1 MSTWAALL
9 RGINVGKAKRIAM
22 ADLRAIVEQAGYTKV
37 RTLLNSGNVV
47 FEGPK
52 GDPAQVASRLE
63 AAIEA
68 GVGFHSRVVVV
79 DGPVMDTV
87 VKEQTWTHADN
98 PSRLLVA
105 FVQDP
110 ERLKGLADLATHD
123 WGDESLL
130 VGKRAAYVWMP
141 GGVLDSRMFEAVA
154 KVLGTDVTT
163 RNWATV
169 QKLHA
174 MMRA

>member
-9 RGINVGKAKRIAM
+9 RGVNVGKAKRIAM
-22 ADLRAIVEQAGYTKV
+22 ADLRTIVEEAGYTRV

-47 FEGPK
+47 FDGRTGE
-52 GDPAQVASRLE
+52 AARVAARLE
-63 AAIEA
+63 SAIEA
-68 GVGFHSRVVVV
+68 RVGFHSRVVVV
-79 DGPVMDTV
+79 DGAVMDTV
-87 VKEQTWTHADN
+87 VSEQTLTHADN

-105 FVQDP
+105 FVQDTD
-110 ERLKGLADLATHD
+110 RLKALADLDIRD
-123 WGDESLL
+123 WGDEAL
-130 VGKRAAYVWMP
+130 VVGTQAAYVWVP
-141 GGVLDSRMFEAVA
+141 AGVLDSRIFEAVG
-154 KVLGTDVTT
+154 KVLGNQVTT